1 MSEVESNNR
10 YNSEKE
16 RFLSFTGTGIDIM
29 LREALTL
36 TGFHYKG
43 PDYKIECHFCNME
56 IVNYSVCSKSAGRHQ
71 NKSSLCPLIR
81 GLETDNIPIVPGQLS
96 AYLDFIDPTEDL
108 SIPTTRIFLEQGGT
122 SSIYV
127 PTETPCFPKFFSEQN
142 RLDTYED
149 WPQAMYQ
156 RPAELSHAG
165 FFYTGTGDN
174 VICFSCGVGLRNWFK
189 FDDPWEQHATW
200 RGKCSFLTH
209 MKGLNYIKQIQ
220 IRAKD
225 DVWNSGVTPI

>member
-1 MSEVESNNR
+1 MAEAINKFF
-10 YNSEKE
+10 SEKE
-16 RFLSFTGTGIDIM
+16 RFLSFNTTGIDIM

-36 TGFHYKG
+36 TGFYYKG
-43 PDYKIECHFCNME
+43 PNYTIKCNFCNTE
-56 IVNYSVCSKSAGRHQ
+56 IVNYSVCSKSAGKHQ

-81 GLETDNIPIVPGQLS
+81 GLQTDNIPIVPGQLS

-108 SIPTTRIFLEQGGT
+108 VVPITRMFLRRGSG
-122 SSIYV
+122 YV
-127 PTETPCFPKFFSEQN
+127 PLETPRFKHFLLEQN

-165 FFYTGTGDN
+165 FFYTGNSDH
-174 VICFSCGVGLRNWFK
+174 IMCFSCGLGLKNWFK

-200 RGKCSFLTH
+200 RGNCSFLTH
-209 MKGLNYIKQIQ
+209 MKGRIYIKQVQ
-220 IRAKD
+220 IRAKEA
-225 DVWNSGVTPI
+225 VWNNRVTPI